1 MSDLE
6 KYRSNRLEQAKK
18 KLADAAPEAA
28 ESIIE
33 LASGAKTES
42 VKLQASRAILE
53 QNEVYRKEEAEA
65 RASEMDEYIDGQI
78 VFLLKEL
85 MRKEVFL
92 KMMNELG
99 EGADPDRIIALRE
112 QTDGI
117 FGISGEVIEGGTV
130 EDFEDG
136 ED

>member
-78 VFLLKEL
+78 VFLLKEF

>member
-117 FGISGEVIEGGTV
+117 FGISGEVIEGRTV